1 MKTDR
6 ASPKSI
12 DEFIAGY
19 PRDVQVILQQIRTTI
34 TKAAPDAEE
43 AIKYQ
48 IPTFVLNGNLVHF
61 AAFKNHVGFYP
72 TSSGIE
78 EFKEALSPYL
88 GGRGSVRF
96 PINKPMPLSL
106 IDEIVKFRVREVQA
120 KSTTKKRNR

>member
-6 ASPKSI
+6 ASPKCI

-61 AAFKNHVGFYP
+61 AAFKNHVKFYP

-78 EFKEALSPYL
+78 EFKEALSPHED
-88 GGRGSVRF
+88 GRGSVRF
-96 PINKPMPLSL
+96 PINKPVPLSL
-106 IDEIVKFRVREVQA
+106 IDQIVKFRVREVQA